1 MWTCLRLK
9 ALGGT
14 VVRALALALGGSL
27 AALAAVPA
35 SAQPADP
42 YAFCYADPPTYRSG
56 TLVYTRVRFVGVGA
70 IDQFEVGNA
79 LAEASRQVQG
89 RQVHCWRYPNEQIA
103 EAKRQ
108 EGMTRDRSR
117 GYTVVESEWQPS
129 RVSNVPVM
137 LPAPIAPPAAAP
149 GAPPATITAS
159 PVPDAQPTAPLPPVS
174 APGAAT
180 SVTAD
185 IDRVTSQQAAAPAP
199 PPVAPPAAPV
209 PDPQTGA
216 VANLN
221 AGIVAA
227 EAARLNAAAQ
237 VQADYQRQLAEHQR
251 QVEAIRA
258 ANAKAQAD
266 YQAAVAACAAGDF
279 SKCGG
284 PPVPV
289 KKPDNQR

>member
-1 MWTCLRLK
+1 M
-9 ALGGT
+9 
-14 VVRALALALGGSL
+14 RALALALGGCL
-27 AALAAVPA
+27 AAIAAAPA
-35 SAQPADP
+35 SAQPADS

-79 LAEASRQVQG
+79 LAETSRQVQG
-89 RQVHCWRYPNEQIA
+89 RQVHCWRYPNEQVA

-108 EGMTRDRSR
+108 EGMARDRSR

-137 LPAPIAPPAAAP
+137 MPAPLAPPPAAP

-159 PVPDAQPTAPLPPVS
+159 PVPDAQPSAPLPPVS
-174 APGAAT
+174 TPGAGA

-185 IDRVTSQQAAAPAP
+185 IDRVTGQQAAAAAAPAP
-199 PPVAPPAAPV
+199 APV

-221 AGIVAA
+221 AGVVAA

>member
-1 MWTCLRLK
+1 M
-9 ALGGT
+9 
-14 VVRALALALGGSL
+14 RALALALGGCL
-27 AALAAVPA
+27 AAIAAVPA

-137 LPAPIAPPAAAP
+137 MPAPVAPPP

-174 APGAAT
+174 APGAGA

-185 IDRVTSQQAAAPAP
+185 IDRVTSQQAAAPAAP
-199 PPVAPPAAPV
+199 PPPAPPPA

-221 AGIVAA
+221 AGVVAA

-251 QVEAIRA
+251 QVEEIRA
-258 ANAKAQAD
+258 RNAKAQAD

-289 KKPDNQR
+289 KKN